1 MKRPL
6 HCGRLLRASLVPEG
20 EIHFAVLGSGEAG
33 EGHYQPRWVSLAS
46 VKGHIEIDKA
56 RCKGC
61 AFCIDF
67 CPRNSIELS
76 EELNLKGYFVAAFK
90 DGEGSEDENGCNG
103 CGTCALMCP
112 EVAIEVVRE

>member
-1 MKRPL
+1 MAVRCAQPSF
-6 HCGRLLRASLVPEG
+6 LRVESISQYPGSVRRAK
-20 EIHFAVLGSGEAG
+20 VLTGLGG
-33 EGHYQPRWVSLAS
+33 VSLAS

-76 EELNLKGYFVAAFK
+76 EELNLKGYFVAAFR
-90 DGEGSEDENGCNG
+90 DGEGLEDGKECNG